1 MTIHRTYVAAKLH
14 NLTVTAA
21 SVAYV
26 GSVTIGTDLLDAAGI
41 APYEQLDIVN
51 LSNGARWTTY
61 ALAGPPGVFTLNGGG
76 ARLGLPGDRCVV
88 MTYAATD
95 GPFPGARA
103 VFVDEANTIVRELA
117 YPDPAAG
124 GDWDVDVDGPRP
136 VAGR

>member
-1 MTIHRTYVAAKLH
+1 MTTLRTFVAAKLH
-14 NLTVTAA
+14 NLTVTGAA
-21 SVAYV
+21 VSYV
-26 GSVTIGTDLLDAAGI
+26 GSVTIDADLLDAAGI

-51 LSNGARWTTY
+51 LANGARWTTY
-61 ALAGPPGVFTLNGGG
+61 ALPGPAGVFTLNGGG

-95 GPFPGARA
+95 GDFPGARA
-103 VFVDEANTIVRELA
+103 VFVDEDNRVVRELT

-124 GDWDVDVDGPRP
+124 GWDEQADGPTP